1 MIFQLVIA
9 LVGLSLTYIYVRTQ
23 KRMRLWS
30 DMGVAED
37 PGTFPLGNAVGYTKA
52 CSNQAGFFC
61 AFRGKL
67 DFAKKPQTRFFPLRL
82 DFFPIKL
89 DFPAI
94 LSKFYI
100 TKYNLT

>member
-52 CSNQAGFFC
+52 CSNHTEQVLLC
-61 AFRGKL
+61 
-67 DFAKKPQTRFFPLRL
+67 QT
-82 DFFPIKL
+82 
-89 DFPAI
+89 
-94 LSKFYI
+94 
-100 TKYNLT
+100 

>member
-37 PGTFPLGNAVGYTKA
+37 PGTFPLGNAVGYSKA

-67 DFAKKPQTRFFPLRL
+67 DFARKPETRFFPLETR
-82 DFFPIKL
+82 FFSLETGFVDNFLQI
-89 DFPAI
+89 
-94 LSKFYI
+94 
-100 TKYNLT
+100 

>member
-52 CSNQAGFFC
+52 CSNQTEQLLLCITGTSNS
-61 AFRGKL
+61 FRRS
-67 DFAKKPQTRFFPLRL
+67 F
-82 DFFPIKL
+82 
-89 DFPAI
+89 
-94 LSKFYI
+94 
-100 TKYNLT
+100 NLACQQQL

>member
-37 PGTFPLGNAVGYTKA
+37 PGTFPLGNAV
-52 CSNQAGFFC
+52 
-61 AFRGKL
+61 
-67 DFAKKPQTRFFPLRL
+67 
-82 DFFPIKL
+82 
-89 DFPAI
+89 
-94 LSKFYI
+94 
-100 TKYNLT
+100 